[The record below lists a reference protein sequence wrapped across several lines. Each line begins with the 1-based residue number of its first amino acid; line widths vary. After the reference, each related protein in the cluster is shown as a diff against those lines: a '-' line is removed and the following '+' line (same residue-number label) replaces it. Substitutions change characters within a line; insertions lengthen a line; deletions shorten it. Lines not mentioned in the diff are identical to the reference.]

1 MIGRSLGLGCLLVAS
16 AACSSSQRAAA
27 PPPKLLAVSL
37 PDVSPMEPSVQR
49 QLREAHS
56 LLTARQGD
64 PKTPLADLGR
74 AYGDMGNLLLAAEYA
89 DGAEPCYL
97 NAQLLA
103 PDDIRWPYYLGHI
116 YRTRGAPAKATESF
130 ERALKLRPNDV
141 ATLVWL
147 GRVYLDQGR
156 PEEAGP
162 LFDRAIS
169 QQPQSVA
176 ALVGRGRAALAQRH
190 YARAVDDLERALVI
204 DPRASMARYPLAL
217 AYRGVGDLE
226 RAETQLRQRG
236 EVEVGPTDP
245 LMQELTALLQSAVSY
260 ENRGVRALEVR
271 DWTTAAMLFRK
282 GLELS
287 PDSPSLHHKLG
298 TALSLGGDTRAAAEE
313 FQAALRSDATYP
325 QAHYSLGV
333 LLAANGRFPD
343 AIEQFSAAVRY
354 DPTYVEARIQLAEA
368 LRRTGRPDAAL
379 PHFARAIAVDPRS
392 PGARMGYALALAAL
406 RRFPEAQ
413 EQLTEGMRL
422 HPGRPEFAQAL
433 DRLRMATVQSQD

>member
-1 MIGRSLGLGCLLVAS
+1 VIRSLALACLVAVS
-16 AACSSSQRAAA
+16 ATCSAPQRAAA
-27 PPPKLLAVSL
+27 PPPKLLSVSL
-37 PDVSPMEPSVQR
+37 PDLSPMEPSVQR
-49 QLREAHS
+49 QMREAHS
-56 LLTARQGD
+56 LLTAKRED
-64 PKTPLADLGR
+64 PSTPPAELGR

-89 DGAEPCYL
+89 DAAEPCYL
-97 NAQLLA
+97 NAQLLVQ
-103 PDDIRWPYYLGHI
+103 DDIRWPYYLGHI
-116 YRTRGAPAKATESF
+116 YRTRGEPARAAESF

-156 PEEAGP
+156 PEDAGP

-176 ALVGRGRAALAQRH
+176 ALVGRGRTALAQRQF
-190 YARAVDDLERALVI
+190 ARAVDDLERALAI

-217 AYRGVGDLE
+217 AYRGMGDVE
-226 RAETQLRQRG
+226 RAEAQLRQRG

-245 LMQELTALLQSAVSY
+245 LIQELSALLHSAVSY
-260 ENRGVRALEVR
+260 ENRGVRALDGR
-271 DWTTAAMLFRK
+271 DWATAATLFRR

-298 TALSLGGDTRAAAEE
+298 TALSLGGDTRGAAEE
-313 FQAALRSDATYP
+313 FQAALRSNAAYP
-325 QAHYSLGV
+325 QAHFSLGV
-333 LLAANGRFPD
+333 LLAASGRLPD
-343 AIEQFSAAVRY
+343 AIERFAAAVRY
-354 DPTYVEARIQLAEA
+354 DPNYVEARIQLAEA

-379 PHFARAIAVDPRS
+379 PHYARAIAVDPRS
-392 PGARMGYALALAAL
+392 PAARMGYALALAML